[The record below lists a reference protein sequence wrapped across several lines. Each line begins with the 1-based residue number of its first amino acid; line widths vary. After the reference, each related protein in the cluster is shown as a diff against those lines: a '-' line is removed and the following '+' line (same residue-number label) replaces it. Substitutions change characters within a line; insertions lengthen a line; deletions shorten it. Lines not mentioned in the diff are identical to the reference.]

1 MAHEVLPLYP
11 ITVGFASAKL
21 IFGDV
26 SFKKAFE
33 LVVWFFHFFQYS
45 YIQMATSSE
54 QFSLPQYPGFS
65 EFCVYIA
72 GA

>member
-33 LVVWFFHFFQYS
+33 LVV
-45 YIQMATSSE
+45 
-54 QFSLPQYPGFS
+54 
-65 EFCVYIA
+65 
-72 GA
+72 